1 MARQIRAAIVDDHPM
16 IRDGVALAFSST
28 RDITVVADGSTGAE
42 AVSIAQKLLPDVI
55 LLDINL
61 PGGGFEAA
69 KTIIQQTPAV
79 RIIILTASDHDADL
93 ATALNL
99 GARGYLLKGSA
110 APEIIHAV
118 RTVFKDSPYVT
129 PRLANRMLM
138 RLSKRAPSVTE
149 DGVEEL
155 TKREVKII
163 SLVAKGMTNKD
174 VANNLNISVKTI
186 KHHMTHV
193 MQKLQ
198 AKNRLEAV
206 IKFREL
212 ENSLRPLSFATPG
225 IE

>member
-1 MARQIRAAIVDDHPM
+1 M
-16 IRDGVALAFSST
+16 
-28 RDITVVADGSTGAE
+28 
-42 AVSIAQKLLPDVI
+42 
-55 LLDINL
+55 
-61 PGGGFEAA
+61 
-69 KTIIQQTPAV
+69 
-79 RIIILTASDHDADL
+79 
-93 ATALNL
+93 
-99 GARGYLLKGSA
+99 
-110 APEIIHAV
+110 
-118 RTVFKDSPYVT
+118 
-129 PRLANRMLM
+129 
-138 RLSKRAPSVTE
+138 TE

-212 ENSLRPLSFATPG
+212 ENSLRPLSFAAPG